1 MSGIVYLLTNEA
13 MPGLV
18 KIGKTTGDDPQVR
31 MDQLYNTSV
40 PVPFECALAVRVEDP
55 SKLEK
60 ALHRAFDPNRINPK
74 REFFKI
80 DPEQAVAALSI
91 VADEDV
97 TPAINQANNEI
108 SEIERSSSE
117 RLRTR
122 RPNLNFREMGISPGD
137 VLQPT
142 SGEETATVV
151 DDRKVRFRD
160 REMSLTE
167 ATRLREKIESQVAP
181 TPYWLHKGR
190 LLRDIY
196 NETYPLDPDTDT

>member
-1 MSGIVYLLTNEA
+1 MPGIVYLLTNEA

-18 KIGKTTGDDPQVR
+18 KIGKTVDNDPQGR
-31 MDQLYNTSV
+31 IDKLYTSGV
-40 PVPFECALAVRVEDP
+40 PVPFKCTLAKRVDDQDAVEQ
-55 SKLEK
+55 
-60 ALHRAFDPNRINPK
+60 ALHRVFRPDRFNPK

-91 VADEDV
+91 VAGEDV

-181 TPYWLHKGR
+181 TPY
-190 LLRDIY
+190 
-196 NETYPLDPDTDT
+196 